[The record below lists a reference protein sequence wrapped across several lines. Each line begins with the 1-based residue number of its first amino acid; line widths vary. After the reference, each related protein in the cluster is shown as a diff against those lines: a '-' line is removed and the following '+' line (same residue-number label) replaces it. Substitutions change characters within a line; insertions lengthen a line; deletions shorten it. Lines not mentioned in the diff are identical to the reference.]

1 MKEFWI
7 FRKNGTSCI
16 EDGNDI
22 DEIYIP
28 NDSKVE
34 EYSIDNNNNKKTL
47 SLKEEMYYE
56 KFFNGDDILKEIE
69 KDLIKVDRLLECQN
83 ILSKWEQNFIFGIKK
98 RFNNKSVISKKQ
110 EESLNDIY
118 KKRYINIA

>member
-7 FRKNGTSCI
+7 FRKNGSSFI
-16 EDGNDI
+16 EYGDDVN
-22 DEIYIP
+22 EIYIP

-34 EYSIDNNNNKKTL
+34 QHFINNDKKTI
-47 SLKEEMYYE
+47 SLEEEKYYE
-56 KFFNGDDILKEIE
+56 KFFEDDLINKIE
-69 KDLIKVDRLLECQN
+69 QDLIKVNKLLECQN

-98 RFNNKSVISKKQ
+98 RFNNKNTISKKQ